1 MQRCDTKGRG
11 LKCGHILHTKTLG
24 YSDDVVLVTETV
36 EELTD
41 RFSRITDAS
50 LVEADMQVNMDKT
63 LSQHVHAREEIDVT
77 EAEVAKAEAKYEHKC
92 DFCPRRF
99 KTKRGM
105 LIHRARCMHNYD
117 TTDEVYYLEK

>member
-1 MQRCDTKGRG
+1 M
-11 LKCGHILHTKTLG
+11 KCGRILRIKTLG
-24 YSDDVVLVTETV
+24 YADDIALVSETV
-36 EELTD
+36 EEITD
-41 RFSRITDAS
+41 RFSRIADAS
-50 LVEADMQVNMDKT
+50 LVEADMQVNMTKT
-63 LSQHVHAREEIDVT
+63 LSQHVHPREEIDVT
-77 EAEVAKAEAKYEHKC
+77 AEEVAKAEAGYEHKC